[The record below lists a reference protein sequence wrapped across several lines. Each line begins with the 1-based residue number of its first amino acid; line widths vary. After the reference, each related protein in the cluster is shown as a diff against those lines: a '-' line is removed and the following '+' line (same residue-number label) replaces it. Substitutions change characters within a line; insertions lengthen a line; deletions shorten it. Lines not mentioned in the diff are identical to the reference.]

1 MAYNL
6 TFTPAQWPGHV
17 PFVDTDHL
25 RFIRGGLT
33 IDAAQVNAD
42 RLVSQ
47 GQAALVNGRLTLLQG
62 SYISENPGTGRYEM
76 YVPAVAWVAAA
87 LSIGAGN
94 AIVTVTALA
103 VGAAGNDIQV
113 VFINPGA
120 NDQAL
125 SCTYAGGIIFVS
137 LATGPA
143 GAITSTAALVIA
155 AINAAAG
162 ADVLAT
168 DDGAGGAGV
177 VAAAA
182 LAPLAGGVDGNTAVA
197 AGLRT
202 GISDLETAINWRS
215 AVPGVGGN
223 AVTIAYTDPLAINQ
237 ALAVAAPGGNIVVS
251 LATDATGAV
260 TSTAAEIV
268 AAALLVG
275 AVTAVAVPELACA
288 IGNGVVAP
296 MAATTMTGGIAAGA
310 ANIAN
315 RYACM
320 LFEDVTLV
328 DGQGALADAIATG
341 IDHGRVTSARLP
353 LAPDATVRAALPSV
367 VFK

>member
-6 TFTPAQWPGHV
+6 TFTPAQWPGYV

-33 IDAAQVNAD
+33 IDAAQVAAD

-87 LSIGAGN
+87 LVIGAGN
-94 AIVTVTALA
+94 AIVTITANVA
-103 VGAAGNDIQV
+103 GAAGNDIQV

-120 NDQAL
+120 ASQAL

-137 LATGPA
+137 LATDVG

-162 ADVLAT
+162 ADVTAT

-182 LAPLAGGVDGNTAVA
+182 LAPLAGGVDGNAAVA

-202 GISDLETAINWRS
+202 GISDMETAINWRS

-275 AVTAVAVPELACA
+275 AVTAVAVPALGCA
-288 IGNGVVAP
+288 VGNGVVSA
-296 MAATTMTGGIAAGA
+296 MAATAMSGGIAAGA
-310 ANIAN
+310 PNIAN

-328 DGQGALADAIATG
+328 DGQGVLADAIATG
-341 IDHGRVTSARLP
+341 IDHGRVLSARLP
-353 LAPDATVRAALPSV
+353 LAPDATVRAALPGV
-367 VFK
+367 IFK